1 MNAPI
6 RSLSTA
12 THTRYATHHRFMFRR
27 SRLALALCTLLAPA
41 AYAVEVQEAR
51 TSEGETPE
59 ARLLDKVSV
68 IGSQIAGGSAA
79 AALPVVILDQQQLES
94 TGATDGNELFRSLP
108 QFGDILFTNKN
119 VNSGRNSNGPRG
131 DVGSIN
137 LRNLGAEYTLLL
149 VNGRRTVQH
158 PVSANGGRTS
168 YNSNAIPTFGLER
181 IELLL
186 DGAAAVYGSDAVAGV
201 VDLVTQNNLED
212 GGGIKVEYGK
222 VQDGHRED
230 LQLEGYFGK
239 DFADG
244 RGNVSVVYGL
254 SHRTAQLNSDERFTA
269 TDGRLVLADGSS
281 IPDPDAPVVAP
292 NFQNGVW
299 GTFQRYNNGV
309 AVGTPYYVN
318 LDGNVVP
325 GTIPGALRLAD
336 TGAEPG
342 VTESPAVKKAN
353 IFATARLDLT
363 DNLQLFG
370 ELGYY
375 RAKSESWLSG
385 DHVTL
390 SGSNYIHIRP
400 DAYWVPEALRVGAD
414 AIRLVNYYVADYGL
428 RRNDVD
434 NEQSRVLAGLRG
446 WTNGGWNWET
456 ALLYSRARSTDVQ
469 ETGQANA
476 FVAAVNRTDASAYN
490 PFNGGDPDNP
500 RVGDGT
506 PSDASSFIL
515 PNTREGTSELALWD
529 FKINRPD
536 LLSWFA
542 GDIGLAAGV
551 EYRYES
557 RVDNRDENI
566 DGTVEYIDWYTGNVS
581 ESNVFTHS
589 VSADTRGSRN
599 VKSAFIELAV
609 PLVSPAQGIPL
620 VQSLDLQLAGR
631 YEEYNDAGEVAKPKL
646 ALAWKVS
653 DSLLLRGSTSGG
665 FRAPG
670 LELANSGTVVRFGG
684 GTDPIRCEA
693 LVEKGT
699 FANYNVCNVSPTV
712 RATINTA
719 TSYGD
724 NVDPETTRQSSY
736 GFVFEPKFLPEAFGS
751 TLLSVDAWKV
761 EIENPIGN
769 LGSTNELLYDAY
781 LRAVEGSS
789 NPNVIRAALTP
800 ADIALFEGSGIAP
813 AGVVTNVLTS
823 YENQQPLVAKGV
835 DYNFSWRLRDTAVG
849 NLAFLLNVSQLKD
862 YTQQKPTQLQTVAN
876 AIANGDLHIIA
887 QGLGASNEVG
897 LNGAKPEWRASAT
910 LIWNQGDWT
919 ARLRDNYI
927 GSVISGAYGDGRPF
941 EVEATHRWAL
951 SVKKDFSDGWF
962 QGSAVEIGARNLFDK
977 EPPLG
982 ASGNYLAAL
991 HESFGRYLYLSISK
1005 NW

>member
-1 MNAPI
+1 MSVSL
-6 RSLSTA
+6 RSHTA
-12 THTRYATHHRFMFRR
+12 AKQHRDKSQPFKLRR
-27 SRLALALCTLLAPA
+27 NHLHLALCVLLAPA
-41 AYAVEVQEAR
+41 AHAAEAPDA
-51 TSEGETPE
+51 EAPE
-59 ARLLDKVSV
+59 PRLLDKVSV
-68 IGSQIAGGSAA
+68 IGSQIAGGAAA
-79 AALPVVILDQQQLES
+79 AALPVVVLDKEQIDAI
-94 TGATDGNELFRSLP
+94 GATDGNELFRSLP

-158 PVSANGGRTS
+158 PVSSNGGRTS

-212 GGGIKVEYGK
+212 GGGVKLEYGK
-222 VQDGHRED
+222 VHDGHRED
-230 LQLEGYFGK
+230 LLLDGYFGK

-254 SHRTAQLNSDERFTA
+254 SHRTAQLNSDQWFTA
-269 TDGRLVLADGSS
+269 TDGRRVLPDGSS

-299 GTFQRYNNGV
+299 GTFQRFNNGV

-318 LDGNVVP
+318 LDGNVVQ
-325 GTIPGALRLAD
+325 GAIPSTLRLAD

-353 IFATARLDLT
+353 VFATARLDLT
-363 DNLQLFG
+363 DNLQAFG

-375 RAKSESWLSG
+375 RAKSESRISG

-390 SGSNYIHIRP
+390 SGSHFIHIRP
-400 DAYWVPEALRVGAD
+400 DAYWVPAVLREGAD
-414 AIRLVNYYVADYGL
+414 AIRLVNYYVADYGT

-434 NEQSRVLAGLRG
+434 NSQSRVLAGLRG
-446 WTNGGWNWET
+446 WTDAGWNWET

-469 ETGQANA
+469 ETGQAAA

-490 PFNGGDPDNP
+490 PFNGGDPGNP

-506 PSDASSFIL
+506 PSDATSFIL

-536 LLSWFA
+536 LLSWYA

-566 DGTVEYIDWYTGNVS
+566 DGTVTYTDWYTGNVS
-581 ESNVFTHS
+581 DSNVFTHS
-589 VSADTRGSRN
+589 TSADIRGSRN
-599 VKSAFIELAV
+599 VKSAFVELAV
-609 PLVSPAQGIPL
+609 PLVSPAQDIPL

-631 YEEYNDAGEVAKPKL
+631 YEEYSDAGDVFKPKL
-646 ALAWKVS
+646 AVAWNVN
-653 DSLLLRGSTSGG
+653 DSLLLRGSRSGG

-670 LELANSGTVVRFGG
+670 LELANSDTVIRFGG

-699 FANYNVCNVSPTV
+699 FANYNLCNVSPTV
-712 RATINTA
+712 RATINNA
-719 TSYGD
+719 TSYGE
-724 NVDPETTRQSSY
+724 NVGPETTRQSSY
-736 GFVFEPKFLPEAFGS
+736 GFVFEPRFLPDAAGS
-751 TLLSVDAWKV
+751 IQLSVDAWKV
-761 EIENPIGN
+761 EIENPIGS

-781 LRAVEGSS
+781 LRAVEGSF
-789 NPNVIRAALTP
+789 NPNVIRAAVTP
-800 ADIALFEGSGIAP
+800 ADIALFAGSGIAA
-813 AGVVTNVLTS
+813 AGIVTNVLTS

-835 DYNFSWRLRDTAVG
+835 DYNFNWRLRETTWG
-849 NLAFLLNVSQLKD
+849 NLSFVLNVSQLKE
-862 YTQQKPTQLQTVAN
+862 YTQQKPTQLQLVAS

-887 QGLGASNEVG
+887 QGLGAANEVG
-897 LNGAKPEWRASAT
+897 INGAKPEWRGSAT
-910 LIWNQGDWT
+910 LIWNHGDWT

-927 GSVISGAYGDGRPF
+927 GSVISGAYGDGTAF
-941 EVEATHRWAL
+941 DVEATHRWSL
-951 SVKKDFSDGWF
+951 SVKKDFRDGWF
-962 QGSAVEIGARNLFDK
+962 QGSAVEVGARNLFDK

-991 HESFGRYLYLSISK
+991 HESYGRYLYLAISK
-1005 NW
+1005 HW